1 MQRPFA
7 PELEAAMPT
16 YPAEI
21 LFAVFVVLV
30 MISLIIVGT
39 VKLFLGILDNSRK
52 SPRHTFRRIR

>member
-1 MQRPFA
+1 
-7 PELEAAMPT
+7 MPT

-30 MISLIIVGT
+30 MLSLVIVGS

-52 SPRHTFRRIR
+52 SPRHTFRRIH